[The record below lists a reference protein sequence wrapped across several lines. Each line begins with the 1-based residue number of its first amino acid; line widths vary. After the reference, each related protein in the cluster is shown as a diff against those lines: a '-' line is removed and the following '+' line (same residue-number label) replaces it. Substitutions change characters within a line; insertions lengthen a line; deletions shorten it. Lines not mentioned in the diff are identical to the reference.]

1 MLNEQWQHMHCE
13 TPSNPTTWMWR
24 RRWPALWFFRRILQ
38 RQNAAFFPCPCVFRC
53 DPGKCSLSKGGYRWY
68 LRSDWVDHPDC
79 DVAERNWSPWSPNV
93 PDIIIDSGSIIV
105 AHLPILIYLLFVL
118 SGCPH
123 FVGKTSH
130 HPRNKMAS
138 GNRTMHA
145 PADTLRGG
153 RQPPQPLQGNC
164 RISGSVHGRFSS
176 NVQRKIYANLVLNSI
191 EVNLRINHPQL
202 WFAIGYRY
210 LEWCKWRQMVG
221 FSATLLYI
229 TGTQAQSPPNRRVRS
244 PVLGSSSIDWG
255 NWGITLPIL
264 DTQKEPVF
272 LLNAG

>member
-13 TPSNPTTWMWR
+13 TPSNPTNW
-24 RRWPALWFFRRILQ
+24 I
-38 RQNAAFFPCPCVFRC
+38 PCPCAFRC
-53 DPGKCSLSKGGYRWY
+53 DPGKCSLSKGGYRWF

-79 DVAERNWSPWSPNV
+79 DGAERNWSPWSPNI

-105 AHLPILIYLLFVL
+105 AHLSILIYLLFVF

-123 FVGKTSH
+123 FVGKKTH

-153 RQPPQPLQGNC
+153 RQPPQPHWNGSC
-164 RISGSVHGRFSS
+164 RSGSFFGRFSS
-176 NVQRKIYANLVLNSI
+176 NVQRNLCKLSI
-191 EVNLRINHPQL
+191 EISSEVNLRINHPQL

-210 LEWCKWRQMVG
+210 LEWCKWCQMMPNDAKWLVPL
-221 FSATLLYI
+221 TLYCWI
-229 TGTQAQSPPNRRVRS
+229 MRG
-244 PVLGSSSIDWG
+244 GWD
-255 NWGITLPIL
+255 
-264 DTQKEPVF
+264 
-272 LLNAG
+272 